1 MDATNQLLA
10 AARGW
15 ASRGVPV
22 LPVRPAEKAPLTVH
36 GVSDASTEAEVV
48 RAWWARWPQAN
59 VAIATGARGVDVLDV
74 DVRGAQSGWAAL
86 NRLRRAGILQDGMPL
101 VRTPS
106 GGIHLHFVGTDQ
118 RNGSLPKEHLD
129 FRSSG
134 GYVLVPP
141 SRVVTDTYAGVYGWE
156 HRAVP
161 TARLDWQAVREY
173 LRPTPAMAPLRM
185 TPNDR
190 WDVTTLACTVERTQP
205 GNRNNTLFWAFCEG
219 LRSGYDLR
227 PIAAAGLRC
236 GQTVREVQA
245 TWRQAVARVVRDGQL
260 PSSPGRLP
268 VPRQP
273 ADEPAPALGR

>member
-1 MDATNQLLA
+1 
-10 AARGW
+10 
-15 ASRGVPV
+15 
-22 LPVRPAEKAPLTVH
+22 
-36 GVSDASTEAEVV
+36 VSDASTEAEVV

-59 VAIATGARGVDVLDV
+59 VAIATGGRGVDVLDV
-74 DVRGAQSGWAAL
+74 DVRGTKSGWAAL
-86 NRLRRAGILQDGMPL
+86 NRLRRAGLLEEGMPR

-141 SRVVTDTYAGVYGWE
+141 SRVVTDTYAGVYRWE
-156 HRAVP
+156 RRAVP
-161 TARLDWQAVREY
+161 TARLDWQAVREF
-173 LRPTPAMAPLRM
+173 LRPTPAMAPPRT

-190 WDVTTLACTVERTQP
+190 WDVTALARTVERTQP
-205 GNRNNTLFWAFCEG
+205 GNRNNKLFWAFCEG

-227 PIAAAGLRC
+227 PVAAAGLRC
-236 GQTVREVQA
+236 GQSVREVQA

-260 PSSPGRLP
+260 PSSAVRPSAAR
-268 VPRQP
+268 RQ
-273 ADEPAPALGR
+273 AAEEPTPSLAR

>member
-1 MDATNQLLA
+1 
-10 AARGW
+10 
-15 ASRGVPV
+15 VPV

-59 VAIATGARGVDVLDV
+59 VAIATGGRGVDVLDV

-86 NRLRRAGILQDGMPL
+86 NRLRRTGILEEEMPR

-106 GGIHLHFVGTDQ
+106 GGIHLYFVGSDQ
-118 RNGSLPKEHLD
+118 GNGSLHHEHLD

-141 SRVVTDTYAGVYGWE
+141 SRVVTDTYAGVYRWE
-156 HRAVP
+156 RRAAP
-161 TARLDWQAVREY
+161 TARLDWQAVREC
-173 LRPTPAMAPLRM
+173 LRPTPAMAPPRA

-190 WDVTTLACTVERTQP
+190 WDVTTLARTVERTQP

-236 GQTVREVQA
+236 GQTAREVQA
-245 TWRQAVARVVRDGQL
+245 TWRQAVARVARDGQL
-260 PSSPGRLP
+260 PSSPARLP

-273 ADEPAPALGR
+273 AEEPAPSLGR

>member
-1 MDATNQLLA
+1 VDATRDLLSA
-10 AARGW
+10 ALGW
-15 ASRGVPV
+15 ASRRVPV

-59 VAIATGARGVDVLDV
+59 VAIATGGRGVDVLDV
-74 DVRGAQSGWAAL
+74 DVRGTQSGWAAL
-86 NRLRRAGILQDGMPL
+86 NRLRRAGLLQDGMPL

-141 SRVVTDTYAGVYGWE
+141 SRVVTDTYAGAYRWE

-173 LRPTPAMAPLRM
+173 LRPTPVMAPPRV
-185 TPNDR
+185 TPNDG
-190 WDVTTLACTVERTQP
+190 WDVTTLARTVERTQP

-245 TWRQAVARVVRDGQL
+245 TWRQAVARVVQDGQL

-273 ADEPAPALGR
+273 AEEPAPSLGR